1 MDELELLKKDWN
13 TRTDPQVSQDD
24 IYKMLHKKSSS
35 KVKWIFYISVIEL
48 LIGVVSTIWS
58 LSHSNENFI
67 LNDGKHDYSWLP
79 VIFESVACLII
90 VYYAIKFYKNYKKIS
105 VDDDAKTLMKN
116 IIVARRTV
124 KNYITVS
131 LISGGVFVMTG
142 LFLASSVSPI
152 FLELYENNNHLV
164 AYLVLIAIILVITTF
179 IIGVIWLLYQLIY
192 GLLLRNLNKNYKEIK
207 KLEV

>member
-13 TRTDPQVSQDD
+13 LRKDPQVSKDD
-24 IYKMLHKKSSS
+24 IYKMLYKKSSS

-48 LIGVVSTIWS
+48 LIGIISTIWS
-58 LSHSNENFI
+58 FSHSNENFI
-67 LNDGKHDYSWLP
+67 LNDGQHDYSWLP
-79 VIFESVACLII
+79 VVFETVACLII
-90 VYYAIKFYKNYKKIS
+90 IYYAVKFYKNYKKIS

-131 LISGGVFVMTG
+131 LVAGGLFVMTG
-142 LFLASSVSPI
+142 LFLATSVSPI
-152 FLELYENNNHLV
+152 FLDLYEKNNHLV
-164 AYLVLIAIILVITTF
+164 AYLILIAIILVITIF
-179 IIGVIWLLYQLIY
+179 IIGVIWLLYQLVY
-192 GLLLRNLNKNYKEIK
+192 GLLLRTLHKNYKELK